1 MAITKI
7 LYLNEAQTGNPAGH
21 LKNALEYI
29 QNPKKTEE
37 RVLVGSINCLPETAF
52 EQMMDTKVTYGKTDK
67 RQGFHIMI
75 SFVPGEATEEQAF
88 DIVGRFAEEYL
99 GDKYEAVY
107 AVHNDKEH
115 MHGHIVFNS
124 VSFET
129 GAKYDYRK
137 GEWKRRMQPLT
148 NKLCAKYG
156 LSIMPVEYVKEPKN
170 LSRKEWELEQT
181 FREMIL
187 ADAEFC
193 QSQATS
199 FDHFVFLMKRI
210 GYQFEYG
217 KYLSIKV
224 PGGRW
229 YHQLD
234 KLDERYAED
243 KFQLYLDIPYG
254 SPRFVVKTTGAIYC
268 KGTNAFQM
276 KFYRRIYQAR
286 MVEQRRFDKH
296 AAYLAKELERM
307 NRLQEQYLFLVKNDI
322 KSVEGL
328 IGYQVIRESEVEKI
342 SKRQKSLYQEN
353 SVRKRACKTVDD
365 VREYQ
370 LWHMDVQEE
379 LDALKAEK
387 KELNKSLKLV
397 EACKT
402 EYKSFSQFDYTD
414 IEDEI
419 RHSIEIP
426 EYPYAEKKRADYY
439 DEYETVTEIEVKV
452 KDVVLD
458 LSLEVDMVM
467 DTDKKNEVPVAVQD
481 MAPVNVNSMD
491 MASVEEVHLSD
502 DTTVAN
508 MEGTAVIQDD
518 NADVEEA
525 EVASDRVS
533 VGETLSQD
541 KITYEKYKR
550 MTPLEKA
557 QSCGFTRLRSYDA
570 VEGVVK
576 IKLMELGHA
585 ATVDELMEETE
596 LLHKGMRELVVR
608 NKVDEVLAAVEKS
621 GLPFTCW
628 TPKEKAELLQFQLD
642 DNSYNMQLYNAVC
655 KACGV
660 DASDMDK
667 VLEDYQAIYDKTV
680 EMQGDKEVG
689 SREGGRGRVR

>member
-29 QNPKKTEE
+29 QNPEKTEE

-148 NKLCAKYG
+148 NKLCAEYG
-156 LSIMPVEYVKEPKN
+156 LNIMPAEYAKEPKN

-234 KLDERYAED
+234 KLDERFAED
-243 KFQLYLDIPYG
+243 KFHLYLDIPYG

-268 KGTNAFQM
+268 KGTTAFQM

-307 NRLQEQYLFLVKNDI
+307 NRLQEQYLFLVKYDI

-328 IGYQVIRESEVEKI
+328 IGYQVIWENEVEEI
-342 SKRQKSLYQEN
+342 SKRQKALYQEN
-353 SVRKRACKTVDD
+353 SARKRACKTVED

-370 LWHMDVQEE
+370 LWHMDVQAE

-402 EYKSFSQFDYTD
+402 EYRTFSRFDYTD

-419 RHSIEIP
+419 RHSIEVP
-426 EYPYAEKKRADYY
+426 EYPYAEKKQVDYY
-439 DEYETVTEIEVKV
+439 DDYEPVTDTVDNAAVPEVQM
-452 KDVVLD
+452 
-458 LSLEVDMVM
+458 EMNA
-467 DTDKKNEVPVAVQD
+467 DKKK
-481 MAPVNVNSMD
+481 
-491 MASVEEVHLSD
+491 D
-502 DTTVAN
+502 DSL
-508 MEGTAVIQDD
+508 
-518 NADVEEA
+518 DVEA
-525 EVASDRVS
+525 TSS
-533 VGETLSQD
+533 ID
-541 KITYEKYKR
+541 KITYEEYKR

-557 QSCGFTRLRSYDA
+557 QSCGFTRLRSYEA

-576 IKLMELGHA
+576 LKFMELEHKP
-585 ATVDELMEETE
+585 TTDELMEETE
-596 LLHKGMRELVVR
+596 LLYKGMRELVVR
-608 NKVDEVLAAVEKS
+608 TKVNEVLEMVEKS
-621 GLPFTCW
+621 GLPFICW

-642 DNSYNMQLYNAVC
+642 ENSYNMQLYNAVC
-655 KACGV
+655 KACGI
-660 DASDMDK
+660 DTSDMDE
-667 VLEDYQAIYDKTV
+667 VFEDYQAIYDKTV
-680 EMQGDKEVG
+680 EMQEDKEVG
-689 SREGGRGRVR
+689 RKEDGRGRVR

>member
-29 QNPKKTEE
+29 QNPEKTEE

-148 NKLCAKYG
+148 NKFCAEYG
-156 LSIMPVEYVKEPKN
+156 LNIMSAEYAKEPKN

-234 KLDERYAED
+234 KLDERFAED
-243 KFQLYLDIPYG
+243 KFHLYLDIPYG

-268 KGTNAFQM
+268 KGTTAFQM

-296 AAYLAKELERM
+296 AAYLAKGLERM
-307 NRLQEQYLFLVKNDI
+307 NRLQEQYLFLVKYDI

-328 IGYQVIRESEVEKI
+328 IGYQVIWENEVEEI
-342 SKRQKSLYQEN
+342 SKRQKALYQEN
-353 SVRKRACKTVDD
+353 SARKRACKTVED

-370 LWHMDVQEE
+370 LWHMDVQAE

-402 EYKSFSQFDYTD
+402 EYRTFSRFDYTD

-419 RHSIEIP
+419 RHSIEVP
-426 EYPYAEKKRADYY
+426 EYPYAEKKQVDYY
-439 DEYETVTEIEVKV
+439 DDYEPVTDTVDNAAVPEVQM
-452 KDVVLD
+452 
-458 LSLEVDMVM
+458 EMNA
-467 DTDKKNEVPVAVQD
+467 DKKK
-481 MAPVNVNSMD
+481 
-491 MASVEEVHLSD
+491 D
-502 DTTVAN
+502 DSL
-508 MEGTAVIQDD
+508 
-518 NADVEEA
+518 DVEA
-525 EVASDRVS
+525 TSS
-533 VGETLSQD
+533 ID
-541 KITYEKYKR
+541 KITYEEYKR

-557 QSCGFTRLRSYDA
+557 QSCGFTRLRSYEA

-576 IKLMELGHA
+576 LKFMELEHKP
-585 ATVDELMEETE
+585 TTDELMEETE
-596 LLHKGMRELVVR
+596 LLYKGMRELVVR
-608 NKVDEVLAAVEKS
+608 TKVDEVLEMVEKS
-621 GLPFTCW
+621 GLPFICW

-642 DNSYNMQLYNAVC
+642 ENSYNMQLYNAVC
-655 KACGV
+655 KACGI
-660 DASDMDK
+660 DTSDMDE
-667 VLEDYQAIYDKTV
+667 VFEDYQAIYDKTV

-689 SREGGRGRVR
+689 RKEDGRGRVR

>member
-29 QNPKKTEE
+29 QNPEKTEE

-88 DIVGRFAEEYL
+88 DIVGRFAQEYL

-148 NKLCAKYG
+148 NKLCAEYG
-156 LSIMPVEYVKEPKN
+156 LNIMPAEYAKEPKN

-234 KLDERYAED
+234 KLDERFAED
-243 KFQLYLDIPYG
+243 KFRLYLDIPYG

-268 KGTNAFQM
+268 KGTTAFQM

-328 IGYQVIRESEVEKI
+328 IGYQVIRENEVEKI
-342 SKRQKSLYQEN
+342 SKRQKTLYQEN
-353 SVRKRACKTVDD
+353 SVRKRACKTVEDI
-365 VREYQ
+365 REYQ
-370 LWHMDVQEE
+370 LWHMDVQAE
-379 LDALKAEK
+379 LDALMTEK

-402 EYKSFSQFDYTD
+402 EYRTFSRFDYMD

-419 RHSIEIP
+419 RHSIEVP
-426 EYPYAEKKRADYY
+426 EYPYAEKKVEHY
-439 DEYETVTEIEVKV
+439 DDCKPVPEIVRIELAEDATVNEPDSSYEIL
-452 KDVVLD
+452 DVV
-458 LSLEVDMVM
+458 S
-467 DTDKKNEVPVAVQD
+467 
-481 MAPVNVNSMD
+481 
-491 MASVEEVHLSD
+491 EEVISVVD
-502 DTTVAN
+502 DDVADI
-508 MEGTAVIQDD
+508 EYATPKA
-518 NADVEEA
+518 
-525 EVASDRVS
+525 VS
-533 VGETLSQD
+533 VKESSLLDGIS
-541 KITYEKYKR
+541 YEEYKR

-557 QSCGFTRLRSYDA
+557 QNCGFTGLRRYDA

-576 IKLMELGHA
+576 LKFMEMGHV

-596 LLHKGMRELVVR
+596 ILYKGMRELVVR
-608 NKVDEVLAAVEKS
+608 TKVDEVLEAVEKS
-621 GLPFTCW
+621 GLPFICW
-628 TPKEKAELLQFQLD
+628 TPRDKAELLQFQLD

-655 KACGV
+655 KACGI
-660 DASDMDK
+660 DTSDMDE
-667 VLEDYQAIYDKTV
+667 VFEDYQAIYDKTV
-680 EMQGDKEVG
+680 EKQGDKEVG
-689 SREGGRGRVR
+689 SREGGRGRAR

>member
-7 LYLNEAQTGNPAGH
+7 LYLNEAQTGNPAGD

-29 QNPKKTEE
+29 QNPEKTEE
-37 RVLVGSINCLPETAF
+37 CVLVGSINCLPETAF

-88 DIVGRFAEEYL
+88 DIVGRFAKEYL

-148 NKLCAKYG
+148 NKLCAEYG
-156 LSIMPVEYVKEPKN
+156 LNIMPAEYAKEPKN

-193 QSQATS
+193 QSHATS

-224 PGGRW
+224 PGGKW

-234 KLDERYAED
+234 KLDERFEEE
-243 KFQLYLDIPYG
+243 KFHLYLDIPYG

-268 KGTNAFQM
+268 KGATVFQM

-296 AAYLAKELERM
+296 VAYLAKELERM

-322 KSVEGL
+322 RSVEGL
-328 IGYQVIRESEVEKI
+328 IGYQLMRENEVEKI
-342 SKRQKSLYQEN
+342 SKRQKILYQEN
-353 SVRKRACKTVDD
+353 SVRKRACKTVEDI
-365 VREYQ
+365 REYQ
-370 LWHMDVQEE
+370 LWHMDVQAE
-379 LDALKAEK
+379 LEALKTEK

-397 EACKT
+397 EDCKS
-402 EYKSFSQFDYTD
+402 EYKSFSRFDYTD

-419 RHSIEIP
+419 RHSVEVP
-426 EYPYAEKKRADYY
+426 EYPHAEKKVDYY
-439 DEYETVTEIEVKV
+439 DEYEPVPEIE
-452 KDVVLD
+452 DNAVV
-458 LSLEVDMVM
+458 SEVQREIDA
-467 DTDKKNEVPVAVQD
+467 DKKNDVISGVDEISSAV
-481 MAPVNVNSMD
+481 VEENII
-491 MASVEEVHLSD
+491 SVENCV
-502 DTTVAN
+502 
-508 MEGTAVIQDD
+508 
-518 NADVEEA
+518 ADVEVIAPEI
-525 EVASDRVS
+525 VATEENSLTD
-533 VGETLSQD
+533 Q
-541 KITYEKYKR
+541 ITYEEYKR

-576 IKLMELGHA
+576 LKFMELGYV

-596 LLHKGMRELVVR
+596 ILYKGMRELVVKT
-608 NKVDEVLAAVEKS
+608 KVDEVLEAVEKS
-621 GLPFTCW
+621 GLPFICW
-628 TPKEKAELLQFQLD
+628 TPREKAELLQFQLD
-642 DNSYNMQLYNAVC
+642 NNSYNMQLYNAVC
-655 KACGV
+655 KACGI
-660 DASDMDK
+660 DASDMDE
-667 VLEDYQAIYDKTV
+667 VFEDYQAIYDKAV
-680 EMQGDKEVG
+680 EIQGDKEVG

>member
-29 QNPKKTEE
+29 QNPEKTEE

-75 SFVPGEATEEQAF
+75 SFVPGEATEEQVF

-115 MHGHIVFNS
+115 IHGHIVFNS

-148 NKLCAKYG
+148 NKLCAEYG
-156 LSIMPVEYVKEPKN
+156 LNIMPAEYAKEPKN

-199 FDHFVFLMKRI
+199 FDHFVFLVKRI

-234 KLDERYAED
+234 KLDERFAED
-243 KFQLYLDIPYG
+243 KFHLYLDIPYG

-268 KGTNAFQM
+268 KGTTAFQM

-328 IGYQVIRESEVEKI
+328 IGYQVIRENEVEEI
-342 SKRQKSLYQEN
+342 SKRQKTLYQEN
-353 SVRKRACKTVDD
+353 SVRKRACKTMEDI
-365 VREYQ
+365 REDQ
-370 LWHMDVQEE
+370 LWHMDVQTE

-387 KELNKSLKLV
+387 KELNKNLKLV
-397 EACKT
+397 EACKA
-402 EYKSFSQFDYTD
+402 EYKTFSRFDYTD

-419 RHSIEIP
+419 RHSVEVP
-426 EYPYAEKKRADYY
+426 EYPYAEKKQVDYY
-439 DEYETVTEIEVKV
+439 DDYEPVTDTVDNAAVSEVQMEI
-452 KDVVLD
+452 
-458 LSLEVDMVM
+458 
-467 DTDKKNEVPVAVQD
+467 DTDKKKDV
-481 MAPVNVNSMD
+481 
-491 MASVEEVHLSD
+491 SV
-502 DTTVAN
+502 
-508 MEGTAVIQDD
+508 
-518 NADVEEA
+518 DVEEISNVVVEEDIIA
-525 EVASDRVS
+525 VEDDVTDAGVNASESVAVE
-533 VGETLSQD
+533 ETFSIVQ
-541 KITYEKYKR
+541 ITYEDYKR

-557 QSCGFTRLRSYDA
+557 QSCGFTRLRSYEA

-576 IKLMELGHA
+576 LKFMELEHKP
-585 ATVDELMEETE
+585 TTDELMEETE
-596 LLHKGMRELVVR
+596 LLYKGMRELVVR
-608 NKVDEVLAAVEKS
+608 TKVDEVLEMVEKS
-621 GLPFTCW
+621 GLPFICW
-628 TPKEKAELLQFQLD
+628 TPREKAELLQFQLD

-655 KACGV
+655 KACGI
-660 DASDMDK
+660 DTFDMDE
-667 VLEDYQAIYDKTV
+667 VFEDYQAIYDKTV

-689 SREGGRGRVR
+689 RKDGGRGRVR

>member
-7 LYLNEAQTGNPAGH
+7 LYLNEAQNGNPAGH

-29 QNPKKTEE
+29 QNPEKTEE

-88 DIVGRFAEEYL
+88 DIVERFAQEYL

-124 VSFET
+124 VSFVT

-148 NKLCAKYG
+148 NKLCAEHG
-156 LSIMPVEYVKEPKN
+156 LDIMPAEYAKEPKN

-187 ADAEFC
+187 ADAAFC
-193 QSQATS
+193 QSQAIS

-217 KYLSIKV
+217 KYLSIKI

-234 KLDERYAED
+234 KLDERFAED
-243 KFQLYLDIPYG
+243 RFHLYLDIPYG
-254 SPRFVVKTTGAIYC
+254 SPRFVVKTTGTIYC
-268 KGTNAFQM
+268 KGTTAFQM

-296 AAYLAKELERM
+296 AAYLARELERM

-322 KSVEGL
+322 KSVEEL
-328 IGYQVIRESEVEKI
+328 VGYQVLREYKVEDI
-342 SKRQKSLYQEN
+342 SKRQKVLYQEN
-353 SVRKRACKTVDD
+353 SVRKRACKTVED

-370 LWHMDVQEE
+370 LWHMDVQAE
-379 LDALKAEK
+379 LDALKTEK

-402 EYKSFSQFDYTD
+402 EYRTFSRFDYTD

-419 RHSIEIP
+419 RHSVEVP
-426 EYPYAEKKRADYY
+426 EYPYAEKKQVDYY
-439 DEYETVTEIEVKV
+439 DDYEPVTETVDNAVVSEVPMEMNADKK
-452 KDVVLD
+452 KDI
-458 LSLEVDMVM
+458 SSEVDEISTVVM
-467 DTDKKNEVPVAVQD
+467 EENIIAVEYG
-481 MAPVNVNSMD
+481 V
-491 MASVEEVHLSD
+491 
-502 DTTVAN
+502 
-508 MEGTAVIQDD
+508 
-518 NADVEEA
+518 ADVEA
-525 EVASDRVS
+525 IAPGS
-533 VGETLSQD
+533 VEIEETFSIDQ
-541 KITYEKYKR
+541 ITYEDYKR
-550 MTPLEKA
+550 MTPLAKA

-576 IKLMELGHA
+576 LKFMELEHKP
-585 ATVDELMEETE
+585 TMDELMEETE
-596 LLHKGMRELVVR
+596 LLYKGMRELVVR
-608 NKVDEVLAAVEKS
+608 TKVDEVLETVEKS
-621 GLPFTCW
+621 GLPFICW
-628 TPKEKAELLQFQLD
+628 TPREKAELLQFRLD

-655 KACGV
+655 KACGI
-660 DASDMDK
+660 DTSDMDE
-667 VLEDYQAIYDKTV
+667 VFEEYQAIYDKTV

-689 SREGGRGRVR
+689 RKDGGRDRVR

>member
-29 QNPKKTEE
+29 QNPEKTEE

-88 DIVGRFAEEYL
+88 DIVGRFAREYL

-148 NKLCAKYG
+148 NKLCAEYG
-156 LSIMPVEYVKEPKN
+156 LNIMPAEYAKEPKN

-193 QSQATS
+193 KNQATS
-199 FDHFVFLMKRI
+199 FEHFVFLMKRI

-234 KLDERYAED
+234 KQDERFEED
-243 KFQLYLDIPYG
+243 KFHLYLDIPYG
-254 SPRFVVKTTGAIYC
+254 GPRFVVKTTGAIYC
-268 KGTNAFQM
+268 KGTTAFQM

-322 KSVEGL
+322 KSVEEL
-328 IGYQVIRESEVEKI
+328 VGYQVLREYKVEDI
-342 SKRQKSLYQEN
+342 SKRQKALYQEN
-353 SVRKRACKTVDD
+353 SVRKRACKTVED

-370 LWHMDVQEE
+370 LWHMDVQAE

-387 KELNKSLKLV
+387 KELNKSLRLV
-397 EACKT
+397 EACKS
-402 EYKSFSQFDYTD
+402 EYKTFSRFDYTD

-419 RHSIEIP
+419 RHSIEVP
-426 EYPYAEKKRADYY
+426 EYPYAEKKQVEHYE
-439 DEYETVTEIEVKV
+439 EYEPMIEVVDNVAVTEVRMENDIGKN
-452 KDVVLD
+452 KDV
-458 LSLEVDMVM
+458 SL
-467 DTDKKNEVPVAVQD
+467 
-481 MAPVNVNSMD
+481 
-491 MASVEEVHLSD
+491 
-502 DTTVAN
+502 
-508 MEGTAVIQDD
+508 
-518 NADVEEA
+518 DVEEIPTA
-525 EVASDRVS
+525 VMEEDTIAVEDGVVDVEAIAPESVAIEEDS
-533 VGETLSQD
+533 VID
-541 KITYEKYKR
+541 KITYEEYKR

-557 QSCGFTRLRSYDA
+557 QSCGFTRLRSYEV
-570 VEGVVK
+570 VEDVVK
-576 IKLMELGHA
+576 LKFMELGHKP
-585 ATVDELMEETE
+585 TVDELMEETE
-596 LLHKGMRELVVR
+596 LLYKGMRELVV
-608 NKVDEVLAAVEKS
+608 NAKVEEMLETVEKS
-621 GLPFTCW
+621 GLPFICW
-628 TPKEKAELLQFQLD
+628 TPREKAELLQFQLD

-655 KACGV
+655 KACGI
-660 DASDMDK
+660 DTSDMDE
-667 VLEDYQAIYDKTV
+667 VFEDYQAIYDKTV

-689 SREGGRGRVR
+689 RKDGGRGRVR

>member
-7 LYLNEAQTGNPAGH
+7 LYLNEAQSGNPAGH

-29 QNPKKTEE
+29 QNPEKTEE
-37 RVLVGSINCLPETAF
+37 CVLVGSINCLPETAF
-52 EQMMDTKVTYGKTDK
+52 EQMMDTKLTYGKTDK

-88 DIVGRFAEEYL
+88 DIVGRFAKEYL

-148 NKLCAKYG
+148 NKLCAEYG
-156 LSIMPVEYVKEPKN
+156 LNIMPAEYSKEPKN
-170 LSRKEWELEQT
+170 LCRREWELEQT
-181 FREMIL
+181 FREMIM

-210 GYQFEYG
+210 GYQFEHG

-234 KLDERYAED
+234 KLDERFIED
-243 KFQLYLDIPYG
+243 KFHLYLDIPYG
-254 SPRFVVKTTGAIYC
+254 SPRFVVKASGAIYC
-268 KGTNAFQM
+268 KGATAFQM

-296 AAYLAKELERM
+296 AAYLVRELERM

-328 IGYQVIRESEVEKI
+328 VGYQVMRENEVEKI
-342 SKRQKSLYQEN
+342 SKRQKALYQEN
-353 SVRKRACKTVDD
+353 SVRKRACKTVED

-379 LDALKAEK
+379 QDALKAEK

-397 EACKT
+397 EACKA
-402 EYKSFSQFDYTD
+402 EYKTFSRFDYTD

-419 RHSIEIP
+419 RHSVEVP
-426 EYPYAEKKRADYY
+426 EYPYAEKQVDYY
-439 DEYETVTEIEVKV
+439 DEYEPVMEVVDNAVVSEAQIEI
-452 KDVVLD
+452 
-458 LSLEVDMVM
+458 
-467 DTDKKNEVPVAVQD
+467 DTDKLKDISSDVDEISSVV
-481 MAPVNVNSMD
+481 
-491 MASVEEVHLSD
+491 VEE
-502 DTTVAN
+502 DTI
-508 MEGTAVIQDD
+508 AVEDGV
-518 NADVEEA
+518 ADVEAIAPES
-525 EVASDRVS
+525 VAIE
-533 VGETLSQD
+533 ETFSMD
-541 KITYEKYKR
+541 KITYEEYKR
-550 MTPLEKA
+550 MAPLEKA

-576 IKLMELGHA
+576 LKFMELEHV

-596 LLHKGMRELVVR
+596 LLYKGVRELVVR
-608 NKVDEVLAAVEKS
+608 SKVEEILEAVEKS
-621 GLPFTCW
+621 GLPFICW
-628 TPKEKAELLQFQLD
+628 TPREKAELLQFQLD

-655 KACGV
+655 KACGI
-660 DASDMDK
+660 DTSDMDE
-667 VLEDYQAIYDKTV
+667 VFEDYQAIYDKAV

-689 SREGGRGRVR
+689 SREGGRGRTR

>member
-29 QNPKKTEE
+29 QNPEKTEE

-52 EQMMDTKVTYGKTDK
+52 EQMMDTKVTYSKTDK

-148 NKLCAKYG
+148 NKLCAEHG
-156 LSIMPVEYVKEPKN
+156 LNIMPAEYAKEPKN

-234 KLDERYAED
+234 KLDERFAEE
-243 KFQLYLDIPYG
+243 KFHLYLDIPYG
-254 SPRFVVKTTGAIYC
+254 SPRFVVKTSGAIYC
-268 KGTNAFQM
+268 KGTTAFQM

-328 IGYQVIRESEVEKI
+328 IGYQVIRENEVEEI
-342 SKRQKSLYQEN
+342 SKRQKTLYQEN
-353 SVRKRACKTVDD
+353 SVRKRACKTMEDI
-365 VREYQ
+365 REYQ
-370 LWHMDVQEE
+370 LWHMDVQTE

-387 KELNKSLKLV
+387 KELNKNLKLV
-397 EACKT
+397 EVCKA
-402 EYKSFSQFDYTD
+402 EYKTFSRFDYTD

-419 RHSIEIP
+419 RHSVEVP
-426 EYPYAEKKRADYY
+426 EYPYADKKQVNYY
-439 DEYETVTEIEVKV
+439 DDYEPVTDTVDNAAVSEVQMEI
-452 KDVVLD
+452 
-458 LSLEVDMVM
+458 
-467 DTDKKNEVPVAVQD
+467 DTDKKKDV
-481 MAPVNVNSMD
+481 S
-491 MASVEEVHLSD
+491 L
-502 DTTVAN
+502 
-508 MEGTAVIQDD
+508 
-518 NADVEEA
+518 DVEEISNVVVEEDIIA
-525 EVASDRVS
+525 VEDDVTDAGVNASESVAIE
-533 VGETLSQD
+533 ETFSIVQ
-541 KITYEKYKR
+541 ITYEDYKR

-576 IKLMELGHA
+576 LKFMELEHKP
-585 ATVDELMEETE
+585 TTDELMEETE
-596 LLHKGMRELVVR
+596 LLYKGMRELVVR
-608 NKVDEVLAAVEKS
+608 TKVDEVLEMVEKS
-621 GLPFTCW
+621 GLPFICW
-628 TPKEKAELLQFQLD
+628 TPREKVELLQFQLD

-655 KACGV
+655 KACGI
-660 DASDMDK
+660 DTFDMDE
-667 VLEDYQAIYDKTV
+667 VFEDYQAIYDKTV

>member
-29 QNPKKTEE
+29 QNPEKTEE

-88 DIVGRFAEEYL
+88 DIVGRFAQEYL

-148 NKLCAKYG
+148 NKLCAEYG
-156 LSIMPVEYVKEPKN
+156 LNIMPAEYAKEPKN

-234 KLDERYAED
+234 KLDERFAED
-243 KFQLYLDIPYG
+243 KFRLYLDIPYG

-268 KGTNAFQM
+268 KGTTAFQM

-328 IGYQVIRESEVEKI
+328 IGYQVIRENEVEKI
-342 SKRQKSLYQEN
+342 SKRQKTLYQEN
-353 SVRKRACKTVDD
+353 SVRKRACKTVEDI
-365 VREYQ
+365 REYQ
-370 LWHMDVQEE
+370 LWHMDVQAE
-379 LDALKAEK
+379 LDALMTEK

-402 EYKSFSQFDYTD
+402 EYRTFSRFDYMD

-419 RHSIEIP
+419 RHSIEVP
-426 EYPYAEKKRADYY
+426 EYPYAEKKQVDYY
-439 DEYETVTEIEVKV
+439 DDYEPVTDTVDNAAVSEVQMEI
-452 KDVVLD
+452 
-458 LSLEVDMVM
+458 
-467 DTDKKNEVPVAVQD
+467 DTDKKKDV
-481 MAPVNVNSMD
+481 S
-491 MASVEEVHLSD
+491 L
-502 DTTVAN
+502 
-508 MEGTAVIQDD
+508 
-518 NADVEEA
+518 DVEEISNVVVEEDIIA
-525 EVASDRVS
+525 VEDDVTDAGVNASESVAIE
-533 VGETLSQD
+533 ETFSIVQ
-541 KITYEKYKR
+541 ITYEDYKR

-557 QSCGFTRLRSYDA
+557 QSCGFTRLRSYEA

-576 IKLMELGHA
+576 LKFIELEHKP
-585 ATVDELMEETE
+585 TTDELMEETE
-596 LLHKGMRELVVR
+596 LLYKGMRELVVR
-608 NKVDEVLAAVEKS
+608 TKVDEVLETVEKS
-621 GLPFTCW
+621 GLSFICW
-628 TPKEKAELLQFQLD
+628 TPREKAELLQFQLD

-655 KACGV
+655 KACGI
-660 DASDMDK
+660 DTSDMDE
-667 VLEDYQAIYDKTV
+667 VFEDYQAIYDKTV

-689 SREGGRGRVR
+689 RKESGRGRVR

>member
-29 QNPKKTEE
+29 QNPEKTEE
-37 RVLVGSINCLPETAF
+37 RVLVGSINCLLETAF

-88 DIVGRFAEEYL
+88 DIVGRFAQEYL

-148 NKLCAKYG
+148 NKLCAEYG
-156 LSIMPVEYVKEPKN
+156 LNIMPAEYAKEPKN

-234 KLDERYAED
+234 KLDERFAED
-243 KFQLYLDIPYG
+243 KFRLYLDIPYG

-268 KGTNAFQM
+268 KGTTAFQM

-286 MVEQRRFDKH
+286 MVEQRRIDKH
-296 AAYLAKELERM
+296 AADFAKELERM
-307 NRLQEQYLFLVKNDI
+307 NRLQEQYLFLVKYDI

-328 IGYQVIRESEVEKI
+328 IGYQVIRENEVEEI
-342 SKRQKSLYQEN
+342 SKRQKTLYQEN
-353 SVRKRACKTVDD
+353 SVRKRACKTVEDI
-365 VREYQ
+365 REYQ
-370 LWHMDVQEE
+370 LWHMDVQAE

-387 KELNKSLKLV
+387 KELNKNLKLV
-397 EACKT
+397 EACKA
-402 EYKSFSQFDYTD
+402 EYKTFSRFDYTD

-419 RHSIEIP
+419 RHSIEVP
-426 EYPYAEKKRADYY
+426 EYPYAEKKVEHYDDYAP
-439 DEYETVTEIEVKV
+439 VTEVVDNAVVSEVPM
-452 KDVVLD
+452 
-458 LSLEVDMVM
+458 EMNA
-467 DTDKKNEVPVAVQD
+467 DKKK
-481 MAPVNVNSMD
+481 
-491 MASVEEVHLSD
+491 D
-502 DTTVAN
+502 DSL
-508 MEGTAVIQDD
+508 
-518 NADVEEA
+518 DVEA
-525 EVASDRVS
+525 TSS
-533 VGETLSQD
+533 ID
-541 KITYEKYKR
+541 KITYEEYKR

-557 QSCGFTRLRSYDA
+557 QSCGFTRLRSYEA

-576 IKLMELGHA
+576 LKFIELEHKP
-585 ATVDELMEETE
+585 TTDELMEETE
-596 LLHKGMRELVVR
+596 LLYKGMRELVVR
-608 NKVDEVLAAVEKS
+608 TKVDEVLEMVEKS
-621 GLPFTCW
+621 GLPFICW

-655 KACGV
+655 KACGI
-660 DASDMDK
+660 DTSDMDE
-667 VLEDYQAIYDKTV
+667 VFEDYQAIYDKTV

-689 SREGGRGRVR
+689 RKESGRGRVR

>member
-29 QNPKKTEE
+29 QNPEKTEE

-88 DIVGRFAEEYL
+88 DIVGRFAQEYL

-148 NKLCAKYG
+148 NKLCTEYG
-156 LSIMPVEYVKEPKN
+156 LNIMPAEYAKEPKN

-181 FREMIL
+181 FREMIM

-199 FDHFVFLMKRI
+199 FDHFIFLMKRI
-210 GYQFEYG
+210 GYQFEHG

-229 YHQLD
+229 YHHLD
-234 KLDERYAED
+234 KLDERFEEE
-243 KFQLYLDIPYG
+243 KFHLYLDIPYG
-254 SPRFVVKTTGAIYC
+254 NPRFVVKTTGAVYC
-268 KGTNAFQM
+268 KGATAFQM

-328 IGYQVIRESEVEKI
+328 IGYQVTRENEVEKI
-342 SKRQKSLYQEN
+342 SKRQKALYQEN
-353 SVRKRACKTVDD
+353 SVRKRACKTVED

-370 LWHMDVQEE
+370 LWHMDVQAE

-397 EACKT
+397 EACKA
-402 EYKSFSQFDYTD
+402 EYKSFSRFDYTD

-419 RHSIEIP
+419 RHSIEVP
-426 EYPYAEKKRADYY
+426 EYPYAEKKVDYY
-439 DEYETVTEIEVKV
+439 DEHEPVPEGVANPVVSEEQMEI
-452 KDVVLD
+452 
-458 LSLEVDMVM
+458 
-467 DTDKKNEVPVAVQD
+467 DTDKKKDVFS
-481 MAPVNVNSMD
+481 NVDEIS
-491 MASVEEVHLSD
+491 SVVVEENII
-502 DTTVAN
+502 VA
-508 MEGTAVIQDD
+508 EDSVT
-518 NADVEEA
+518 DVEVIAPEI
-525 EVASDRVS
+525 VATEENSLTD
-533 VGETLSQD
+533 Q
-541 KITYEKYKR
+541 ITYDEYKR
-550 MTPLEKA
+550 MTPL
-557 QSCGFTRLRSYDA
+557 
-570 VEGVVK
+570 
-576 IKLMELGHA
+576 
-585 ATVDELMEETE
+585 
-596 LLHKGMRELVVR
+596 
-608 NKVDEVLAAVEKS
+608 
-621 GLPFTCW
+621 
-628 TPKEKAELLQFQLD
+628 
-642 DNSYNMQLYNAVC
+642 
-655 KACGV
+655 
-660 DASDMDK
+660 
-667 VLEDYQAIYDKTV
+667 
-680 EMQGDKEVG
+680 
-689 SREGGRGRVR
+689 

>member
-7 LYLNEAQTGNPAGH
+7 LYLNEAQSGNPAGH

-29 QNPKKTEE
+29 QNPEKTEE

-52 EQMMDTKVTYGKTDK
+52 EQMMDTKLTYGKTDK

-88 DIVGRFAEEYL
+88 DIVGRFAKEYL

-148 NKLCAKYG
+148 NKLCVEHG
-156 LSIMPVEYVKEPKN
+156 LNIMPAEYAKKPKN
-170 LSRKEWELEQT
+170 LSRKEWELEQS
-181 FREMIL
+181 FRKMIL

-210 GYQFEYG
+210 GYQFEQG

-229 YHQLD
+229 HHQLD
-234 KLDERYAED
+234 KLDERFAED
-243 KFQLYLDIPYG
+243 KFRLYLDIPYG

-268 KGTNAFQM
+268 KGTTAFQM

-328 IGYQVIRESEVEKI
+328 IGYQVIRENEVEEI
-342 SKRQKSLYQEN
+342 SKRQKALYQEN
-353 SVRKRACKTVDD
+353 SVRKRTCKTVEDI
-365 VREYQ
+365 REYQ
-370 LWHMDVQEE
+370 LWHMDVQTE

-397 EACKT
+397 EACKA
-402 EYKSFSQFDYTD
+402 EYYTFSRFDYTD

-419 RHSIEIP
+419 RHSVEVP
-426 EYPYAEKKRADYY
+426 EYPYAEKKQVDYY
-439 DEYETVTEIEVKV
+439 DDYEPVTEEV
-452 KDVVLD
+452 DNAVVLETQMEINAD
-458 LSLEVDMVM
+458 KKKNISSEVDEISTVVM
-467 DTDKKNEVPVAVQD
+467 EEDIIAVED
-481 MAPVNVNSMD
+481 GV
-491 MASVEEVHLSD
+491 
-502 DTTVAN
+502 
-508 MEGTAVIQDD
+508 
-518 NADVEEA
+518 ADVEA
-525 EVASDRVS
+525 IAPGSVAIE
-533 VGETLSQD
+533 ETFLIDQ
-541 KITYEKYKR
+541 ITYEDYKR

-557 QSCGFTRLRSYDA
+557 QSCGFTRLRSYDV

-576 IKLMELGHA
+576 LKFMELEHKP
-585 ATVDELMEETE
+585 TTDELMEETE
-596 LLHKGMRELVVR
+596 LLYKGMRELVVR
-608 NKVDEVLAAVEKS
+608 TKVDEVLETVEKS
-621 GLPFTCW
+621 GLPFICW
-628 TPKEKAELLQFQLD
+628 NPREKAELLQFQLD
-642 DNSYNMQLYNAVC
+642 DNSYNMQLYNTVC
-655 KACGV
+655 KACGI
-660 DASDMDK
+660 DTSDMDE
-667 VLEDYQAIYDKTV
+667 VFEDYQAIYDKTV

-689 SREGGRGRVR
+689 RKESGRGRVR

>member
-29 QNPKKTEE
+29 QNPEKTEE

-88 DIVGRFAEEYL
+88 DIVGRFAQEYL

-148 NKLCAKYG
+148 NKLCAEYG
-156 LSIMPVEYVKEPKN
+156 LNIMPAEYAKEPKN

-181 FREMIL
+181 YREMIL

-234 KLDERYAED
+234 KLDERFAED
-243 KFQLYLDIPYG
+243 KFRLYLDIPYG

-268 KGTNAFQM
+268 KGTTAFQM
-276 KFYRRIYQAR
+276 KLYRRIYQAR

-307 NRLQEQYLFLVKNDI
+307 KRLQEQYLFLVKNDI

-328 IGYQVIRESEVEKI
+328 IGYQVIRENEVEEI
-342 SKRQKSLYQEN
+342 SKRQKTLYQEN
-353 SVRKRACKTVDD
+353 SVRKRACKTVEDI
-365 VREYQ
+365 REYQ
-370 LWHMDVQEE
+370 LWHMDVQTE

-387 KELNKSLKLV
+387 KELNKNLKLV
-397 EACKT
+397 EACKA
-402 EYKSFSQFDYTD
+402 EYKAFSRFDYTD

-419 RHSIEIP
+419 RHSVEVP
-426 EYPYAEKKRADYY
+426 EYPYAEKKQVDYY
-439 DEYETVTEIEVKV
+439 DDYEPVTETVDNAVVSEVPMEMNADKK
-452 KDVVLD
+452 KDI
-458 LSLEVDMVM
+458 SSEVDEISTVVM
-467 DTDKKNEVPVAVQD
+467 EEDIIAVEYGVD
-481 MAPVNVNSMD
+481 
-491 MASVEEVHLSD
+491 
-502 DTTVAN
+502 
-508 MEGTAVIQDD
+508 
-518 NADVEEA
+518 DVEAIAPEI
-525 EVASDRVS
+525 VATEENFLID
-533 VGETLSQD
+533 Q
-541 KITYEKYKR
+541 ITYEEYKH

-557 QSCGFTRLRSYDA
+557 QSCGFTRLRSYDV
-570 VEGVVK
+570 VEDVVK
-576 IKLMELGHA
+576 LKFMELGHEPI
-585 ATVDELMEETE
+585 VDELMEETE
-596 LLHKGMRELVVR
+596 LLYKGMRELVV
-608 NKVDEVLAAVEKS
+608 KAKMEEILEAVEKS
-621 GLPFTCW
+621 GLPFICW
-628 TPKEKAELLQFQLD
+628 TLREKAELLQFQLD

-655 KACGV
+655 NACGI
-660 DASDMDK
+660 DTSDMDE
-667 VLEDYQAIYDKTV
+667 VFEDYQAIYDKTV

-689 SREGGRGRVR
+689 RKDGGRGRVR

>member
-7 LYLNEAQTGNPAGH
+7 LYLNEAQNGNPAGH

-29 QNPKKTEE
+29 QNPEKTEE
-37 RVLVGSINCLPETAF
+37 RVLVGGINCLPETAF
-52 EQMMDTKVTYGKTDK
+52 EQMMDTKVTYGKMDK

-88 DIVGRFAEEYL
+88 DIVERFAQEYL
-99 GDKYEAVY
+99 RDKYEAVY

-129 GAKYDYRK
+129 GTKYDYRK

-148 NKLCAKYG
+148 NKLCSEYG
-156 LSIMPVEYVKEPKN
+156 LDIMPAEYAREPKN
-170 LSRKEWELEQT
+170 LSRKEWELEQS
-181 FREMIL
+181 FRNMIF

-199 FDHFVFLMKRI
+199 FDHFIFLMKRI
-210 GYQFEYG
+210 GYQFEHG

-234 KLDERYAED
+234 KLDERFEEE
-243 KFQLYLDIPYG
+243 KFHLYLDIPYG
-254 SPRFVVKTTGAIYC
+254 YPHFVIKTTGAIYC
-268 KGTNAFQM
+268 KGATAFQM

-328 IGYQVIRESEVEKI
+328 IGYQVMQENEVEKI
-342 SKRQKSLYQEN
+342 SKRQKALYQEN
-353 SVRKRACKTVDD
+353 SVRKRACKTVEDI
-365 VREYQ
+365 REYQ

-387 KELNKSLKLV
+387 KELNKNLNLV
-397 EACKT
+397 EACKA
-402 EYKSFSQFDYTD
+402 EYKSFSRFDYTD
-414 IEDEI
+414 IEDEM
-419 RHSIEIP
+419 RHSIEVP
-426 EYPYAEKKRADYY
+426 EYPYAEKKQGYY
-439 DEYETVTEIEVKV
+439 YEEYEPVPEVEDNPVVSEVQMEIDADKK
-452 KDVVLD
+452 KDVSSD
-458 LSLEVDMVM
+458 EDEISS
-467 DTDKKNEVPVAVQD
+467 AVEGD
-481 MAPVNVNSMD
+481 AIV
-491 MASVEEVHLSD
+491 VENDV
-502 DTTVAN
+502 
-508 MEGTAVIQDD
+508 
-518 NADVEEA
+518 ADVEAIAA
-525 EVASDRVS
+525 ESVS
-533 VGETLSQD
+533 TEETSLTEQ
-541 KITYEKYKR
+541 ITYEEYKR

-557 QSCGFTRLRSYDA
+557 QSCGFTRLRSYDV

-576 IKLMELGHA
+576 LKFMELEHVT
-585 ATVDELMEETE
+585 TVDELMEETE
-596 LLHKGMRELVVR
+596 LLYKGMREVVVR
-608 NKVDEVLAAVEKS
+608 SKVEEILEAVGKS
-621 GLPFTCW
+621 GLPFICW
-628 TPKEKAELLQFQLD
+628 TPREKAELLQFQLD

-655 KACGV
+655 KACGI
-660 DASDMDK
+660 DTSDMNE
-667 VLEDYQAIYDKTV
+667 VFEDYQAIYDKTV
-680 EMQGDKEVG
+680 EMQGDKDVE
-689 SREGGRGRVR
+689 RKECGRGRVR

>member
-29 QNPKKTEE
+29 QNPEKTEE

-75 SFVPGEATEEQAF
+75 SFVPGEVTEEQAF
-88 DIVGRFAEEYL
+88 DIVGRFAQEYL

-148 NKLCAKYG
+148 NKLCAEYG
-156 LSIMPVEYVKEPKN
+156 LNIMPAEYAKEPKN

-193 QSQATS
+193 QSQAIS

-234 KLDERYAED
+234 KLDERFAED
-243 KFQLYLDIPYG
+243 KFRLYLDIPYG

-268 KGTNAFQM
+268 KGTTAFQM

-307 NRLQEQYLFLVKNDI
+307 NRLQEQYLFLVKYDI

-328 IGYQVIRESEVEKI
+328 INYQVIRENEVEEI
-342 SKRQKSLYQEN
+342 SKRQKVLYQEN
-353 SVRKRACKTVDD
+353 SVRKRACKTVEDI
-365 VREYQ
+365 REYQ
-370 LWHMDVQEE
+370 LWHMDVQTE
-379 LDALKAEK
+379 LDVLKAEK
-387 KELNKSLKLV
+387 KELNKNLKLV
-397 EACKT
+397 EACKA
-402 EYKSFSQFDYTD
+402 EYKTFSRFDYTD

-419 RHSIEIP
+419 RHSIEVP
-426 EYPYAEKKRADYY
+426 EYPYAEKKVEHYDDY
-439 DEYETVTEIEVKV
+439 TPVTEVVDEISTVVMEEDIIAVEDDVIDAGVIASESVAIEET
-452 KDVVLD
+452 
-458 LSLEVDMVM
+458 SSI
-467 DTDKKNEVPVAVQD
+467 DKF
-481 MAPVNVNSMD
+481 
-491 MASVEEVHLSD
+491 
-502 DTTVAN
+502 
-508 MEGTAVIQDD
+508 
-518 NADVEEA
+518 
-525 EVASDRVS
+525 
-533 VGETLSQD
+533 
-541 KITYEKYKR
+541 TYEEYKC

-557 QSCGFTRLRSYDA
+557 QNCGFTRLRSYDV
-570 VEGVVK
+570 VEGV
-576 IKLMELGHA
+576 IKLKFMELEHKP
-585 ATVDELMEETE
+585 TTDELMEETE
-596 LLHKGMRELVVR
+596 LLYKGMRELVVR
-608 NKVDEVLAAVEKS
+608 TKVDEVLETVEKS
-621 GLPFTCW
+621 GLPFICW
-628 TPKEKAELLQFQLD
+628 TPREKAELLQFQLD

-655 KACGV
+655 KACGI
-660 DASDMDK
+660 DTSDMDE
-667 VLEDYQAIYDKTV
+667 VFDDYQAIYDKTV
-680 EMQGDKEVG
+680 VMQGDKEVG
-689 SREGGRGRVR
+689 RKDGGRGRVR

>member
-1 MAITKI
+1 MT
-7 LYLNEAQTGNPAGH
+7 NN
-21 LKNALEYI
+21 NI
-29 QNPKKTEE
+29 QNPEKTEE

-75 SFVPGEATEEQAF
+75 SFVPGEVTEEQAF
-88 DIVGRFAEEYL
+88 DIVGRFAQEYL

-148 NKLCAKYG
+148 NKLCAEYG
-156 LSIMPVEYVKEPKN
+156 LNIMPAEYAKEPKN

-234 KLDERYAED
+234 KLDERFAED
-243 KFQLYLDIPYG
+243 KFYLYLDIPYG
-254 SPRFVVKTTGAIYC
+254 SPRFVVKTAGAIYC
-268 KGTNAFQM
+268 KGTTAFQM

-322 KSVEGL
+322 KSVEEL
-328 IGYQVIRESEVEKI
+328 VGYQVLREYKVEDI
-342 SKRQKSLYQEN
+342 SKRQKALYQEN
-353 SVRKRACKTVDD
+353 SVRKRACKTVED

-370 LWHMDVQEE
+370 LWHMDVQAEM
-379 LDALKAEK
+379 DALKAEK
-387 KELNKSLKLV
+387 KELNKSLRLV
-397 EACKT
+397 EACKM
-402 EYKSFSQFDYTD
+402 EYKSFSRFDYTD

-419 RHSIEIP
+419 RHSIEVP
-426 EYPYAEKKRADYY
+426 EYPYAEKKQVDYY
-439 DEYETVTEIEVKV
+439 EDYEPVTETVDNAVVSEVPMEI
-452 KDVVLD
+452 
-458 LSLEVDMVM
+458 
-467 DTDKKNEVPVAVQD
+467 DTDKKKDV
-481 MAPVNVNSMD
+481 S
-491 MASVEEVHLSD
+491 L
-502 DTTVAN
+502 
-508 MEGTAVIQDD
+508 
-518 NADVEEA
+518 DVEEISSI
-525 EVASDRVS
+525 E
-533 VGETLSQD
+533 
-541 KITYEKYKR
+541 KITYDEYKL

-557 QSCGFTRLRSYDA
+557 QSCGFTRLRSYDV

-576 IKLMELGHA
+576 LKFMELVYKP
-585 ATVDELMEETE
+585 TVDELMEETE
-596 LLHKGMRELVVR
+596 LLYKGMRELVVR
-608 NKVDEVLAAVEKS
+608 TKVDEVLETVEKS
-621 GLPFTCW
+621 GLPFICW
-628 TPKEKAELLQFQLD
+628 TPREKAELLQFQLD

-660 DASDMDK
+660 DTSDMDE
-667 VLEDYQAIYDKTV
+667 VFEDYQAIYDKTV

-689 SREGGRGRVR
+689 RKEGGRGRVR

>member
-21 LKNALEYI
+21 LKNTLEYI
-29 QNPKKTEE
+29 QNPEKTED

-148 NKLCAKYG
+148 NKLCAEYG
-156 LSIMPVEYVKEPKN
+156 LNIMPAEYAKEPKN

-193 QSQATS
+193 QSQATN

-234 KLDERYAED
+234 KLDERFAED
-243 KFQLYLDIPYG
+243 KFHLYLDIPYG
-254 SPRFVVKTTGAIYC
+254 SPRFVVKTAGAIYC
-268 KGTNAFQM
+268 KGTTVFQM

-322 KSVEGL
+322 KSVEEL
-328 IGYQVIRESEVEKI
+328 VGYQVLREYKVEDI
-342 SKRQKSLYQEN
+342 SKRQKALYQEN
-353 SVRKRACKTVDD
+353 SVRKRACKTVED

-370 LWHMDVQEE
+370 LWHMDVQAE

-387 KELNKSLKLV
+387 KELNKSLRLV
-397 EACKT
+397 EACKS
-402 EYKSFSQFDYTD
+402 EYRTFSRFDYTD

-419 RHSIEIP
+419 RHSIEVP
-426 EYPYAEKKRADYY
+426 EYPYVEKKQVDYY
-439 DEYETVTEIEVKV
+439 DDYEPVTDTVDNAAVSEVQMEI
-452 KDVVLD
+452 
-458 LSLEVDMVM
+458 
-467 DTDKKNEVPVAVQD
+467 DTDKKKDV
-481 MAPVNVNSMD
+481 S
-491 MASVEEVHLSD
+491 L
-502 DTTVAN
+502 
-508 MEGTAVIQDD
+508 
-518 NADVEEA
+518 DVEEISNVVVEEDIIA
-525 EVASDRVS
+525 VEDDVTDAGVNASESVAIE
-533 VGETLSQD
+533 ETFSIDQ
-541 KITYEKYKR
+541 ITYEDYKR

-557 QSCGFTRLRSYDA
+557 QSCGFTRLRSYEA

-576 IKLMELGHA
+576 LKFMELEHKP
-585 ATVDELMEETE
+585 TTDELMEETE
-596 LLHKGMRELVVR
+596 LLYKGMRELVVR
-608 NKVDEVLAAVEKS
+608 TKVDEVLETVEKS
-621 GLPFTCW
+621 GVPFICW
-628 TPKEKAELLQFQLD
+628 TPREKAELLQFQLD

-655 KACGV
+655 KACGI
-660 DASDMDK
+660 DTSDMDE
-667 VLEDYQAIYDKTV
+667 VFEDYQAIYDKTV

-689 SREGGRGRVR
+689 RKDGGRGRVR

>member
-29 QNPKKTEE
+29 QNPEKTEE
-37 RVLVGSINCLPETAF
+37 CVLVGSINCLPETAF

-88 DIVGRFAEEYL
+88 DIVGRFAKEYL

-148 NKLCAKYG
+148 NKLCAEYG
-156 LSIMPVEYVKEPKN
+156 LNIMPAEYAKEPKN

-181 FREMIL
+181 FREMIM

-199 FDHFVFLMKRI
+199 FDHFMFLMKRI
-210 GYQFEYG
+210 GYQFEHE

-224 PGGRW
+224 PGGKW

-234 KLDERYAED
+234 KLDERFEEE
-243 KFQLYLDIPYG
+243 KFHLYLDIPYG
-254 SPRFVVKTTGAIYC
+254 TPRFVIKTTGAIYC
-268 KGTNAFQM
+268 KGTTGFQM

-328 IGYQVIRESEVEKI
+328 IGYQVMRENDVEKI
-342 SKRQKSLYQEN
+342 SKRQKALYQGN
-353 SVRKRACKTVDD
+353 SVRKRACKTVED

-370 LWHMDVQEE
+370 LWHMDVQAE

-397 EACKT
+397 EACKA
-402 EYKSFSQFDYTD
+402 EYKTFSRFDYTD

-419 RHSIEIP
+419 RHSVEVP
-426 EYPYAEKKRADYY
+426 EYPYAEKKQVDYY
-439 DEYETVTEIEVKV
+439 DDYEPVTDTVDNAEVSEVQMEI
-452 KDVVLD
+452 
-458 LSLEVDMVM
+458 
-467 DTDKKNEVPVAVQD
+467 DTDKKKDVSLE
-481 MAPVNVNSMD
+481 
-491 MASVEEVHLSD
+491 VEEISNV
-502 DTTVAN
+502 V
-508 MEGTAVIQDD
+508 
-518 NADVEEA
+518 VEEDIIA
-525 EVASDRVS
+525 VEDDVADAGVNASES
-533 VGETLSQD
+533 VAIEETFSIDQ
-541 KITYEKYKR
+541 ITYEDYKR
-550 MTPLEKA
+550 MTPFEKA
-557 QSCGFTRLRSYDA
+557 QSCGFTRLRSYEA

-576 IKLMELGHA
+576 LKFMELGYV

-596 LLHKGMRELVVR
+596 LLYKGMRELVVR
-608 NKVDEVLAAVEKS
+608 TKVNEVLEVVEKS
-621 GLPFTCW
+621 GLSFICL
-628 TPKEKAELLQFQLD
+628 TPREKAELLQFQLD

-655 KACGV
+655 KACGI
-660 DASDMDK
+660 DTSDMDE
-667 VLEDYQAIYDKTV
+667 VFEDYQAIYDKTV